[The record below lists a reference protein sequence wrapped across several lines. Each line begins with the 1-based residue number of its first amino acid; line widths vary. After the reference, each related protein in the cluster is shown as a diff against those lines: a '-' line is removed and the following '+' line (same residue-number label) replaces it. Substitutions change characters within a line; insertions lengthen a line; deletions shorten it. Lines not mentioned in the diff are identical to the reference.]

1 MAFDKTITDYI
12 AGWSEDGTD
21 VTFPI
26 ASLPQLTAADADAT
40 TGDIRKV
47 LFALL
52 DQIYTVWTALPT
64 AERSTKMLVSRSQS
78 MSGGKIGTSYRF
90 DFQLD
95 PLAVEVTDE

>member
-1 MAFDKTITDYI
+1 MAFDKTITNYI
-12 AGWSEDGTD
+12 AGWSEDATN

-26 ASLPQLTAADADAT
+26 ASIPQLTAAEADAA

-52 DQIYTVWTALPT
+52 DQIYATWTALPT
-64 AERSTKMLVSRSQS
+64 GDRSTKMTVSRTQS
-78 MSGGKIGTSYRF
+78 MYAGKIGTTYRF